1 MPRPNW
7 LSNPWAQNPW
17 FETVAVAQR
26 RAKKRLPSSVY
37 GALVAGSERGQT
49 PPDTPAPSRALG
61 CPPHVVGPQPEPA
74 MDTTLRGQPISLPV
88 VIPPPGDQAVPPDG
102 EVAAARAA

>member
-26 RAKKRLPSSVY
+26 RAKKRLPS
-37 GALVAGSERGQT
+37 
-49 PPDTPAPSRALG
+49 
-61 CPPHVVGPQPEPA
+61 
-74 MDTTLRGQPISLPV
+74 
-88 VIPPPGDQAVPPDG
+88 AV
-102 EVAAARAA
+102 